1 LGDKGK
7 KRRRYDTWRL
17 YMPEERKR
25 SRSELITELTSLRLK
40 VADFEH
46 FRLQHQQT
54 ERDLTQKKKEY
65 RTIFDSVPARVMY
78 LDGEGRVLR
87 ANNIAARSVDLKAED
102 IIGKSLRDFFPAEE
116 ASRHVAE
123 HKQIISSGKARFGIV
138 EQFITTKGKS
148 RWLRVDKIPYQ
159 DAEQHTIGIIVLA
172 IDITHQ
178 KRTEDAL
185 QEAEERFR
193 HFMEHVPIYVFFKD
207 DKSRS
212 LQLSRNYEKM
222 LGRSIED
229 LIGTTMDDLFPSDLA
244 KSMIEDDKRVLRE
257 GKPIEVE
264 EEFNGRFYTTTK
276 FPLMREGKPPL
287 LAGFTMDITN
297 RKLSEAAMQENI
309 RKLRK
314 LLGNT
319 IQVISSMIKA
329 KAPFTADH
337 QIRVAN
343 LARTIAKEMGL
354 SSDQIESI
362 MVAGSL
368 HDLGMIGVPGEI
380 LSSPRRL
387 TDHEFELV
395 KVHPTVAYDILKNV
409 DFPWP
414 IADIIVQHHERLDG
428 SGYPHGIQGE
438 TILLDARILAVA
450 DVVES
455 IASHRPYRPAMDI
468 DQALEIIVSG
478 KGTLFD
484 PAVVDT
490 CVRLFRDEGFQLKE

>member
-1 LGDKGK
+1 MLEEK
-7 KRRRYDTWRL
+7 KRSKA
-17 YMPEERKR
+17 EFI
-25 SRSELITELTSLRLK
+25 SELSILRLK
-40 VADFEH
+40 IADLEGFK
-46 FRLQHQQT
+46 LQYQQT
-54 ERDLTQKKKEY
+54 AEDLAGKKKEY
-65 RTIFDSVPARVMY
+65 RTIFDSVPVRVIY
-78 LDGEGRVLR
+78 LDPEGKVLR
-87 ANNIAARSVDLKAED
+87 INKVDAQILGVPPRE
-102 IIGKSLRDFFPAEE
+102 IIGKSLYKFFLQEE
-116 ASRHVAE
+116 AAIRIAE
-123 HKQIISSGKARFGIV
+123 NKEIVSSGNAKLGII
-138 EQFITTKGKS
+138 EQITDINGGI
-148 RWLRVDKIPYQ
+148 RWIRVDKVPYRGREG
-159 DAEQHTIGIIVLA
+159 DIIGIIA
-172 IDITHQ
+172 FAADITEQ
-178 KRTEDAL
+178 KRTEEAL

-193 HFMEHVPIYVFFKD
+193 HFMEHVPIHVFFKD
-207 DKSRS
+207 DRIRS

-222 LGRSIED
+222 LGRPIEE
-229 LIGTTMDDLFPSDLA
+229 LIGKTMDDLFPSDLA

-276 FPLMREGKPPL
+276 FPLVREGKPPL
-287 LAGFTMDITN
+287 LAGFTMDITD

-337 QIRVAN
+337 QTRVAD
-343 LARTIAKEMGL
+343 LARSIAKEMGL

-362 MVAGSL
+362 RVAGSL
-368 HDLGMIGVPGEI
+368 HDLGMIGIPGEI
-380 LSSPRRL
+380 LSTPRRL
-387 TDHEFELV
+387 TDYEFELV
-395 KVHPTVAYDILKNV
+395 KTHPAVAHDILKDV

-455 IASHRPYRPAMDI
+455 IASHRPYRPAMGI
-468 DQALEIIVSG
+468 DQALEIIVAG
-478 KGTLFD
+478 RGTLFD
-484 PAVVDT
+484 PVVVDT
-490 CVRLFRDEGFQLKE
+490 CVRLFRDEGYHLKEG